1 MLFAVPANAYFVD
14 GNYFLTIYKDL
25 KNGNRDANNYL
36 AGYVGGL
43 YDSFEKELN
52 SCIGKDIHIGE
63 IINTVASHIINNSYL
78 VIPVRDVF
86 VDAVKSKWNCN

>member
-52 SCIGKDIHIGE
+52 SCKFF
-63 IINTVASHIINNSYL
+63 
-78 VIPVRDVF
+78 VIF
-86 VDAVKSKWNCN
+86 TFS